1 MKATAA
7 AAGIAGPSCPVNR
20 VMDTLLMNHI
30 MYVESV
36 NMLPIVKDQFLYTY
50 MCNTVGFLLMSRV
63 FLIVLRPA
71 LRNAPTQTYGR
82 LWSTL

>member
-1 MKATAA
+1 MKATTAA

-36 NMLPIVKDQFLYTY
+36 SMLPIVK
-50 MCNTVGFLLMSRV
+50 V
-63 FLIVLRPA
+63 
-71 LRNAPTQTYGR
+71 
-82 LWSTL
+82 